1 VTFYVPKQ
9 SAEAF
14 LVLRE
19 GSLIRPSAVLL
30 SSLLLSGRLAAQVPE
45 QPAPEPA
52 DSVEAL
58 DEETT
63 HAAWRTSYFPY
74 LTGGTNDGPVL
85 AFRVHHFQPAE
96 YEDRVTTNAA
106 ITGEAGVTSRGSRYL
121 TARFRAPQLWKKWR
135 VSALAAAGREV
146 RFGYFG
152 IGNNTEE
159 NDAAVNPDQPFF
171 YRVRR
176 ARYGGKVEVTR
187 QLKGPWHA
195 ALLANVEWTRFT
207 TLPEPSLF
215 RNDFGTELRETDL
228 SSRLALVYDTRDNE
242 YNTHRGLLL
251 EAGAQVGVGDD
262 SYTRLYSVLRGY
274 WSIRE
279 GTVIAGRL
287 VGSGMGGNPHLNAR
301 YYLPA
306 WENQIAVLGGQYSH
320 RSFDTGRF
328 AGTGLILGNL
338 EVRHDLISFGDLG
351 GVTLLGFLDAGRVF
365 EGESF
370 KLTTE
375 DVKVGGG
382 GGVGLRILRSGIFT
396 FNVAG
401 GPDGLNYS
409 VGSGWM
415 F

>member
-1 VTFYVPKQ
+1 V
-9 SAEAF
+9 SR
-14 LVLRE
+14 L
-19 GSLIRPSAVLL
+19 GSLIRLTAVLP
-30 SSLLLSGRLAAQVPE
+30 SLLLSARLAAQVPE
-45 QPAPEPA
+45 QSTPEPV
-52 DSVEAL
+52 DTSEAL
-58 DEETT
+58 DEQATR
-63 HAAWRTSYFPY
+63 APWRTSYFPY
-74 LTGGTNDGPVL
+74 LTGGVNDGPVL

-106 ITGEAGVTSRGSRYL
+106 ITGEAGITSRGSRYL
-121 TARFRAPQLWKKWR
+121 TVRFRAPQLWKKWR
-135 VSALAAAGREV
+135 VSALAAAGREA

-159 NDAAVNPDQPFF
+159 NDELVNPDQPFF

-176 ARYGGKVEVTR
+176 NRYGGKVEVTR
-187 QLKGPWHA
+187 QIQGPWHA

-228 SSRLALVYDTRDNE
+228 SSRLALIYDSRDNE
-242 YNTHRGLLL
+242 YNTQRGLLM
-251 EAGAQVGVGDD
+251 EVGAQVGVGDD

-274 WSIRE
+274 LSVRE
-279 GTVIAGRL
+279 GTVIAARL
-287 VGSGMGGNPHLNAR
+287 AASGMGGGPTLNAR

-306 WENQIAVLGGQYSH
+306 WENQVPVLGGQYSH

-328 AGTGLILGNL
+328 AGTHLLLGNL

-351 GVTLLGFLDAGRVF
+351 AVTLLAFVDAGRVF

-370 KLTTE
+370 KLTTK

-382 GGVGLRILRSGIFT
+382 GGVGIRILRSSIFA

-401 GPDGLNYS
+401 GPDGVNYS
-409 VGSGWM
+409 LGSGWM